1 VSRERAGILFDLDG
15 VLINSEEAHY
25 EATRRAFQELGLPEL
40 PEQLYRTVM
49 LGRPDREAIATALVA
64 LAVPL
69 GWLERVLQQK
79 VLIYRHLLTSGA
91 VELLPD
97 GIATVEAALTA
108 GYPVAVVTGSL
119 ADEARWALQA
129 AGLAGRIAVVV
140 TAEDVEHGK
149 PHPEP
154 YLVGCQRLSVA
165 PQRSIAVE
173 DSPAGI
179 TAGRAAGLRVVAVAR
194 YPLSALVQADQVVTE
209 LTWEALATLLEA
221 GD

>member
-1 VSRERAGILFDLDG
+1 MSRKHAGILFDLDG

-25 EATRRAFQELGLPEL
+25 EATRRAFQELDLPEL

-49 LGRPDREAIATALVA
+49 LGRPDREAIATVLVT

-69 GWLERVLQQK
+69 GWLEHVLQRK
-79 VLIYRHLLTSGA
+79 ALIYRDLLTSGM
-91 VELLPD
+91 VKLLPD

-108 GYPVAVVTGSL
+108 GYPVAIVTGSL
-119 ADEARWALQA
+119 AEEARWALQA
-129 AGLAGRIAVVV
+129 AGLIERIAVVV
-140 TAEDVEHGK
+140 SAEDVEHGK

-179 TAGRAAGLRVVAVAR
+179 TAGRAAGLRVLAVAR
-194 YPLSALVQADQVVTE
+194 YPLPAWVQADRVVTK
-209 LTWEALATLLEA
+209 LSWEALATLLDA
-221 GD
+221 RA